1 MYSVSAENSVN
12 TVYIGIDELCFDKD
26 EIDSKDSCAKLQL
39 KDNITAYIEKKELI
53 RDIEPL
59 ECDSTLIEKVTSNY
73 IIVKMI
79 ISSLSWQDKLICKLV
94 CSTWRS
100 AVQALQRE
108 QLCPEDF
115 VVDLCSPPKG
125 CGGKGWI
132 KQSGT
137 FRTEPLIIFA
147 FANTAAMCFCCKC
160 KVFSPW
166 PCPQPCQKE
175 HCLIDLINR
184 QVNAPKNC
192 MLTSTANYLVY
203 RPLPFTNTY
212 VHSITHYTDTWNNP
226 FIAGIYIPK
235 IPNVGLKT
243 INIKSQDGLKTEFY
257 DVVEKLSQ
265 YNIIKGVVVFVTDK
279 YLLNS
284 IDDIVFMH
292 YLKDVQPNIPYA
304 LGGCL
309 VEDTM
314 ADSKD
319 IDNIIDKLNE
329 NADFISENLL
339 SMCLFTVP
347 KNITSNEYNF
357 EMYSL
362 VINSSEWKKPM
373 IQQAIT
379 EFSNKVPRFEHSI
392 ALKLSCVGRDQ
403 KHVIE
408 QDCFRDAFPD
418 TPISGC
424 YGNGELGINHPT
436 RVKAEPSSPAAK
448 RYKDDSEPHHG
459 LMYSYSTVFVYFGWG
474 KITSPKGPLPT
485 SIG

>member
-175 HCLIDLINR
+175 HC
-184 QVNAPKNC
+184 C
-192 MLTSTANYLVY
+192 
-203 RPLPFTNTY
+203 
-212 VHSITHYTDTWNNP
+212 
-226 FIAGIYIPK
+226 
-235 IPNVGLKT
+235 
-243 INIKSQDGLKTEFY
+243 KS
-257 DVVEKLSQ
+257 
-265 YNIIKGVVVFVTDK
+265 N
-279 YLLNS
+279 
-284 IDDIVFMH
+284 
-292 YLKDVQPNIPYA
+292 
-304 LGGCL
+304 
-309 VEDTM
+309 
-314 ADSKD
+314 
-319 IDNIIDKLNE
+319 
-329 NADFISENLL
+329 
-339 SMCLFTVP
+339 
-347 KNITSNEYNF
+347 
-357 EMYSL
+357 
-362 VINSSEWKKPM
+362 
-373 IQQAIT
+373 
-379 EFSNKVPRFEHSI
+379 
-392 ALKLSCVGRDQ
+392 
-403 KHVIE
+403 
-408 QDCFRDAFPD
+408 
-418 TPISGC
+418 
-424 YGNGELGINHPT
+424 
-436 RVKAEPSSPAAK
+436 
-448 RYKDDSEPHHG
+448 
-459 LMYSYSTVFVYFGWG
+459 
-474 KITSPKGPLPT
+474 
-485 SIG
+485 